1 MKCFCRER
9 TIVSEL
15 RDSQP
20 QQHRVEWGSD
30 HSLSVVLL
38 FPSHSTQTECLA
50 QEAVNVIQQL
60 HT

>member
-38 FPSHSTQTECLA
+38 FPSHSEYSD
-50 QEAVNVIQQL
+50 
-60 HT
+60 